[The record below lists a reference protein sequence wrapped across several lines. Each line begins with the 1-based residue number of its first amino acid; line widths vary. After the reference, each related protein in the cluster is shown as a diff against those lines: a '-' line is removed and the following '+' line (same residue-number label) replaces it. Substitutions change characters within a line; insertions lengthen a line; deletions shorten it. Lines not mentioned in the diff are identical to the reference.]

1 MLKTQ
6 IFSFILLLA
15 MIGSIHA
22 AYYLPRPDP
31 NIDYAAVAIANAK
44 MERDLEIAEAE
55 KERVRTMPFRK
66 LVS

>member
-22 AYYLPRPDP
+22 GYYLPRPDP
-31 NIDYAAVAIANAK
+31 SIDYAAADIANAK
-44 MERDLEIAEAE
+44 AE
-55 KERVRTMPFRK
+55 KDSVMEVRNW
-66 LVS
+66 VS